1 MTATRIK
8 DLPLAERPR
17 ERLLQQGAENLKTEE
32 LIAILLRT
40 GTAQETAIDL
50 AQRLLVTFGGLAG
63 LVRANFP
70 CRLVGKVASV
80 EDGRIAAG
88 VSGTSA
94 ERLAG
99 RGDFLLVVRGEV
111 RRFQAGYASAADVRQ
126 VVAELAEGR
135 RPMASASPRL
145 AGSKAMSKTVS
156 PPLPGFLRL
165 KNRFPPGNALPA
177 PGLLSFAL
185 FISPISPCAPE

>member
-1 MTATRIK
+1 V
-8 DLPLAERPR
+8 L
-17 ERLLQQGAENLKTEE
+17 N
-32 LIAILLRT
+32 
-40 GTAQETAIDL
+40 
-50 AQRLLVTFGGLAG
+50 G

-99 RGDFLLVVRGEV
+99 RGDFLLVVRGEM

-126 VVAELAEGR
+126 VVGELAAGR
-135 RPMASASPRL
+135 RPVVGTASQRAAGTKTTPR
-145 AGSKAMSKTVS
+145 AVS
-156 PPLPGFLRL
+156 PPFPSFLRL
-165 KNRFPPGNALPA
+165 IK
-177 PGLLSFAL
+177 
-185 FISPISPCAPE
+185 